1 MPFSADDY
9 QFMSRA
15 IQLAEKGR
23 YTTRPNPCV
32 GCVLVKGGK
41 IISEGWHYRAGEAHA
56 EIHALQ
62 QLPAD
67 VKAEN
72 ITAYVTLEPCAH
84 QGRTGSCAIAL
95 ADNRRSGISRVV
107 YGMED
112 PNPLVA
118 GKGFAILRESG
129 CVVDGP
135 LMAEQ
140 AAALN
145 QGFIRRM
152 QHQRPWVTA
161 KIATSIDGRT
171 AMASGESQWITGPPA
186 RRDVQRL
193 RAQSCGIISGIDSIL
208 HDNSRLNV
216 RREDSD
222 LPNIDDVLQH
232 PPLRVLLDTQ
242 LRITAGDNLSSN
254 IFDPSLAAN
263 VVVFTSTEVAD
274 DKVAQVLSLNDSAVG
289 ESPESQARIT
299 VERVETNK
307 VGRLDLEQV
316 LSVLATRYECNTI
329 LVETGATLLGG
340 FLGAGLVDE
349 LIIYQAPVL
358 LGSDARA
365 LANVSL
371 TSMQEKLAL
380 TVTDRRMIGDDL
392 RITARF
398 ERNSRHSM

>member
-1 MPFSADDY
+1 
-9 QFMSRA
+9 
-15 IQLAEKGR
+15 
-23 YTTRPNPCV
+23 V
-32 GCVLVKGGK
+32 GCVLVKGGQ
-41 IISEGWHYRAGEAHA
+41 IVSEGWHYRAGEAHA

-67 VKAEN
+67 VSTGVSAEN

-84 QGRTGSCAIAL
+84 QGRTGSCAMAL
-95 ADNRRSGISRVV
+95 ANSKNTGISRVV

-118 GKGFAILRESG
+118 GKGLAILRESG
-129 CVVDGP
+129 CVVEGP

-145 QGFIRRM
+145 HGFICRM
-152 QHQRPWVTA
+152 QNERPWVVA

-171 AMASGESQWITGPPA
+171 AMASGESQWITGAPA

-193 RAQSCGIISGIDSIL
+193 RAQSCGVISGIDSIL
-208 HDNSRLNV
+208 HDNSRLSV

-222 LPNIDDVLQH
+222 LPNIDDILQR

-242 LRITAGDNLSSN
+242 LRIAEDNNLSAN
-254 IFDPSLAAN
+254 IFAPSPAAQ
-263 VVVFTSTEVAD
+263 VLVFTSTAVTDGKIE
-274 DKVAQVLSLNDSAVG
+274 KVLALNDSVSDG
-289 ESPESQARIT
+289 SMTSPIIT
-299 VERVETNK
+299 PIVKVERVATTEA
-307 VGRLDLEQV
+307 GHLCLEQV
-316 LSVLATRYECNTI
+316 LTVLATRYECNTV

-340 FLGAGLVDE
+340 FIDAGLVDE
-349 LIIYQAPVL
+349 LIIYQAPVM

-371 TSMQEKLAL
+371 ASMQKKIAL
-380 TVTDRRMIGDDL
+380 TVTDRRMVGDDL
-392 RITARF
+392 RITAQF
-398 ERNSRHSM
+398 H

>member
-1 MPFSADDY
+1 MTFSADDHR
-9 QFMSRA
+9 FMSLA

-32 GCVLVKGGK
+32 GCVLVKDGQ

-62 QLPAD
+62 QLPRE

-72 ITAYVTLEPCAH
+72 ITAYVTLEPCSH
-84 QGRTGSCAIAL
+84 QGRTGSCAVAL
-95 ADNRRSGISRVV
+95 ADRKSTGIFRVV

-118 GKGFAILRESG
+118 GKGLAILRESG
-129 CVVDGP
+129 CVVEGP
-135 LMAEQ
+135 LMEQQ

-152 QHQRPWVTA
+152 QSQRPWVMA

-171 AMASGESQWITGPPA
+171 AMASGESQWITSAPA

-208 HDNSRLNV
+208 HDNSRLSV

-222 LPNIDDVLQH
+222 LANIDDILQH
-232 PPLRVLLDTQ
+232 PPLRVLLDTH
-242 LRITAGDNLSSN
+242 LRIADDDNLSAN
-254 IFDPSLAAN
+254 IFDPSSAAQ
-263 VVVFTSTEVAD
+263 VLVFTSTAVTDSKME
-274 DKVAQVLSLNDSAVG
+274 KVLSLNDSVG
-289 ESPESQARIT
+289 DVSVVSPMIK
-299 VERVETNK
+299 VEQVATTET
-307 VGRLDLEQV
+307 GHLCLEQV
-316 LSVLATRYECNTI
+316 LTVLATRHECNTV

-340 FLGAGLVDE
+340 FIDAGLVDE

-371 TSMQEKLAL
+371 TRMQEKIAL
-380 TVTDRRMIGDDL
+380 TITDRRMVGDDL
-392 RITARF
+392 RIKAQF
-398 ERNSRHSM
+398 H

>member
-1 MPFSADDY
+1 MSFSADDHR
-9 QFMSRA
+9 FMSRA

-32 GCVLVKGGK
+32 GCVLVKDGQ
-41 IISEGWHYRAGEAHA
+41 IVSEGWHYRAGEAHA
-56 EIHALQ
+56 EIQALQ

-67 VKAEN
+67 LQSGN

-95 ADNRRSGISRVV
+95 ADRKSTGISRVV

-118 GKGFAILRESG
+118 GKGLAILRESG

-135 LMAEQ
+135 LMATQ

-152 QHQRPWVTA
+152 QRQRPWVTA

-171 AMASGESQWITGPPA
+171 AMASGESQWITSVPA
-186 RRDVQRL
+186 RQDVQRL
-193 RAQSCGIISGIDSIL
+193 RAQSCGVISGINSIL
-208 HDNSRLNV
+208 HDNSRLSV
-216 RREDSD
+216 RREDND
-222 LPNIDDVLQH
+222 LPNIDDILQR
-232 PPLRVLLDTQ
+232 PPLRILLDTH
-242 LRITAGDNLSSN
+242 LRITDGDNLAAN
-254 IFDPSLAAN
+254 IFNQSPAAK
-263 VVVFTSTEVAD
+263 VVVFTSTAVTDGKIET
-274 DKVAQVLSLNDSAVG
+274 VLSLNDSASDG
-289 ESPESQARIT
+289 TMTNTMTSPMVT
-299 VERVETNK
+299 VEQVATTDA
-307 VGRLDLEQV
+307 GHLCLEQV
-316 LSVLATRYECNTI
+316 LTVLATRYECNTV

-340 FLGAGLVDE
+340 FIDAGLVDE

-371 TSMQEKLAL
+371 ASMQEKIAL
-380 TVTDRRMIGDDL
+380 TVTDRRMVGDDC
-392 RITARF
+392 RITAQC
-398 ERNSRHSM
+398 H